1 MTDRKTAV
9 DADDDDR
16 IHEDDERAL
25 TADELKQL
33 RKKLIEERAGVQE
46 RLLRHVQEA
55 VDDNDNLPDEMDI
68 AARQTD
74 QAYLFRLAD
83 KEKKLLTEID
93 HALAKFERGIFGLC
107 EGTGEPIGYK
117 RLELRPWTRFSLEYK
132 ERLEREKGGRAKR
145 A

>member
-1 MTDRKTAV
+1 MTDRKTAL
-9 DADDDDR
+9 DDDDDDR
-16 IHEDDERAL
+16 FEDDEDREL
-25 TADELKQL
+25 TQEELKQL
-33 RKKLIEERAGVQE
+33 RKRLLEERVAVQE
-46 RLLRHVQEA
+46 RLMRHMQEA

-83 KEKKLLTEID
+83 KEKKLLSEID
-93 HALAKFERGIFGLC
+93 HALAKFERGTFGLC
-107 EGTGEPIGYK
+107 EGTGEPIGFK

-145 A
+145 P